1 MAARMHEHK
10 MTASATR
17 RTFLQAVGSLPLAAV
32 PAWTQTQRRY
42 DILIQNGEVRDPARG
57 FRQKADVGVLDGR
70 IAAIEPSIPKEQGID
85 VIDAAGLYVTPGL
98 VDLHAHVYHGLSFGI
113 EPDPLAR
120 RSGVTTM
127 VDAGTFDGLQ
137 AGAFRKYVVEPSQC
151 RIYGYVF
158 LYPSNRN
165 PDDDPVR
172 WVRRNLKTTGEAA
185 LANRD
190 FVLGVKYQAGAN
202 MAGRYTFDFLK
213 LAREL
218 CDEFKLPLM
227 LHISFAPPE
236 TDQVMELMKP
246 GDVVTHC
253 YNTHTLGILDSN
265 GKVKPSVIAARDR
278 GVLFDIG
285 HGAGSFNFEIA
296 RKALGQ
302 GFLPDTISTD
312 VYQASIGGP
321 VFDMPTTMSKMLS
334 LGMSFDDILARSTA
348 SPAKIINRLPG
359 MGSLDAG
366 APADIA
372 LLEIEEGRFK
382 LVDAQW
388 NEVSVE
394 RRIVSRL
401 TICRGRRMP
410 G

>member
-1 MAARMHEHK
+1 MRATETRTLTLTSRRSFLRACGALPVA
-10 MTASATR
+10 ASAAWP
-17 RTFLQAVGSLPLAAV
+17 QA
-32 PAWTQTQRRY
+32 QRRY
-42 DILIQNGEVRDPARG
+42 DILIQNGEAHDPARG
-57 FRQKADVGVLDGR
+57 FRQKVDVGVLDGK
-70 IAAIEPSIPKEQGID
+70 IAAIEPSIPKERGID
-85 VIDAAGLYVTPGL
+85 VINAAGLYVTPGL
-98 VDLHAHVYHGLSFGI
+98 VDLHAHVYHGFSFGI

-137 AGAFRKYVVEPSQC
+137 ADAFRKYVVEPSQC

-158 LYPSNRN
+158 LYPNNRN

-172 WVRRNLKTTGEAA
+172 WARRHMKRTAEAA

-190 FVLGVKYQAGAN
+190 FVLGVKYQVGAN

-213 LAREL
+213 IAREL
-218 CDEFKLPLM
+218 CDEFKLPMM

-236 TDQVMELMKP
+236 TDQVMELMKA
-246 GDVVTHC
+246 GDVITHC

-265 GKVKPSVIAARDR
+265 GKVKPSVLAARER

-296 RKALGQ
+296 RKALDQ

-312 VYQASIGGP
+312 VYQASIDGP
-321 VFDMPTTMSKMLS
+321 VFDMPTTMSKMLY

-348 SPAKIINRLPG
+348 SPAKIVNRLSG
-359 MGSLDAG
+359 MGSLEVG

-372 LLEIEEGRFK
+372 LLGIEEGRFK

-401 TICRGRRMP
+401 TICRGKRMSA
-410 G
+410 

>member
-1 MAARMHEHK
+1 MN
-10 MTASATR
+10 ASTTR
-17 RTFLQAVGSLPLAAV
+17 RTFLQTLGSLPLAV
-32 PAWTQTQRRY
+32 SHAWPQAPRRY
-42 DILIQNGEVRDPARG
+42 DILIRNGEVLDPARG
-57 FRQKADVGVLDGR
+57 IRRKADVAVLDGK
-70 IAAIEPSIPKEQGID
+70 IAAIEPSIPNDQGID

-98 VDLHAHVYHGLSFGI
+98 VDLHAHVYHGFSFGI

-172 WVRRNLKTTGEAA
+172 WARRHMKRTGEAA

-190 FVLGVKYQAGAN
+190 FVLGVKYQVGAN

-213 LAREL
+213 IAREL

-236 TDQVMELMKP
+236 TDQVMELMRP
-246 GDVVTHC
+246 GDVITHC

-265 GKVKPSVIAARDR
+265 GKVKPSVLAARQR
-278 GVLFDIG
+278 GVLFDVG

-312 VYQASIGGP
+312 IYQASIDGP
-321 VFDMPTTMSKMLS
+321 VFDMPTTMSKMLY
-334 LGMSFDDILARSTA
+334 LGMSFEDILARSTA
-348 SPAKIINRLPG
+348 APARIINRLPG
-359 MGSLDAG
+359 MGSLAVG

-372 LLEIEEGRFK
+372 LLGVEEGRFK

-388 NEVSVE
+388 NEVNVE

-401 TICRGRRMP
+401 TICRGKRMTV
-410 G
+410 

>member
-1 MAARMHEHK
+1 M
-10 MTASATR
+10 SAVTKTR
-17 RTFLQAVGSLPLAAV
+17 RKFLKTLATLPLAAATAR
-32 PAWTQTQRRY
+32 PQTQPRY
-42 DILIQNGEVRDPARG
+42 DIVIQNGELRDPARNIQ
-57 FRQKADVGVLDGR
+57 RRADLAIHEGK
-70 IAAIEPSIPKEQGID
+70 IAAIEPTIPKEQGIEI
-85 VIDAAGLYVTPGL
+85 IDAKGRYVTPGL
-98 VDLHAHVYHGLSFGI
+98 IDLHAHVYHGFSFGI

-137 AGAFRKYVVEPSQC
+137 VDAFREYVVEPSQC
-151 RIYGYVF
+151 RVYGYVF

-172 WVRRNLKTTGEAA
+172 WARRHMKRTGEAA
-185 LANRD
+185 VANRD
-190 FVLGVKYQAGAN
+190 FVLGVKYQVGSN

-213 LAREL
+213 IAREL
-218 CDEFKLPLM
+218 CDEYKVPLM

-246 GDVVTHC
+246 GDVITHVF
-253 YNTHTLGILDSN
+253 NTHTLGILDET
-265 GKVKPSVIAARDR
+265 GKVRPSVLAARER

-312 VYQASIGGP
+312 VYTASINGP
-321 VFDMPTTMSKMLS
+321 VFDMPTTMSKMLH
-334 LGMSFDDILARSTA
+334 LGLDFDQILARSTA
-348 SPAKIINRLPG
+348 APAKIINRLPG
-359 MGSLDAG
+359 MGTLEVG

-372 LLEIEEGRFK
+372 LLEIERGQFK

-388 NEVSVE
+388 NEVTVD

-401 TICRGRRMP
+401 TICRGKRMP

>member
-1 MAARMHEHK
+1 
-10 MTASATR
+10 MTISSTR
-17 RTFLQAVGSLPLAAV
+17 RAFLKGLGSLPLATA
-32 PAWTQTQRRY
+32 AYAQIQTRY
-42 DILIQNGEVRDPARG
+42 DIVIQNGELRDPARNV
-57 FRQKADVGVLDGR
+57 RRKADVAIQDGK
-70 IAAIEPSIPKEQGID
+70 IAAIEPTIPKEQGIE
-85 VIDAAGLYVTPGL
+85 VIDAAGKYVTPGL
-98 VDLHAHVYHGLSFGI
+98 IDLHAHVYHGFSFGI

-120 RSGVTTM
+120 RSGTTTM
-127 VDAGTFDGLQ
+127 VDAGTFDGQ
-137 AGAFRKYVVEPSQC
+137 QVDAFRKYVVEPSQC

-172 WVRRNLKTTGEAA
+172 WARRNMKRTGEAA
-185 LANRD
+185 VANRD
-190 FVLGVKYQAGAN
+190 FVIGVKYQVGAN

-213 LAREL
+213 IAREL
-218 CDEFKLPLM
+218 CDEYKLPLM

-246 GDVVTHC
+246 GDVITHC
-253 YNTHTLGILDSN
+253 FNTHTIGILDAN
-265 GKVKPSVIAARDR
+265 GKIKPSVMAARDR

-296 RKALGQ
+296 RKALDQ

-312 VYQASIGGP
+312 VYDASINGP
-321 VFDMPTTMSKMLS
+321 AFDMPTTMSKMLY
-334 LGMSFDDILARSTA
+334 LGMNFDEILARSTA
-348 SPAKIINRLPG
+348 NPAKIINRLSG
-359 MGSLDAG
+359 MGSLEVG

-372 LLEIEEGRFK
+372 LLEIEQGQFK

-388 NEVSVE
+388 NAVTVD

-401 TICRGRRMP
+401 TICRGKRMAS
-410 G
+410 

>member
-1 MAARMHEHK
+1 MAASK
-10 MTASATR
+10 TR
-17 RTFLQAVGSLPLAAV
+17 RTFVKALASLPLSAAV
-32 PAWTQTQRRY
+32 ARPQ
-42 DILIQNGEVRDPARG
+42 IRDPARN
-57 FRQKADVGVLDGR
+57 FRQKADLAIRDGK

-98 VDLHAHVYHGLSFGI
+98 VDLHAHVYHGFSFGI

-137 AGAFRKYVVEPSQC
+137 VDAFRKYVVEASQC
-151 RIYGYVF
+151 RIFGYVF

-172 WVRRNLKTTGEAA
+172 WARRHMKRTGEAA
-185 LANRD
+185 RANRD
-190 FVLGVKYQAGAN
+190 FVLGVKYQVGAN

-213 LAREL
+213 IAREL

-227 LHISFAPPE
+227 LHVSFAPPE
-236 TDQVMELMKP
+236 TDQVMELLKP
-246 GDVVTHC
+246 GDVLTHC
-253 YNTHTLGILDSN
+253 YNTHTLGILDAN
-265 GKVKPSVIAARDR
+265 GKVKPSVLAARER

-296 RKALGQ
+296 RKALAQ

-312 VYQASIGGP
+312 VYQASINGP
-321 VFDMPTTMSKMLS
+321 VFDMPTTMTKMLY
-334 LGMSFDDILARSTA
+334 LGMDFDDIVARSTA
-348 SPAKIINRLPG
+348 TPAKIINRLPG
-359 MGSLDAG
+359 MGSLAIG

-372 LLEIEEGRFK
+372 LLRIEEGNFK

-388 NEVSVE
+388 NEVTVE

-401 TICRGRRMP
+401 TICRGKRMP
-410 G
+410 A

>member
-1 MAARMHEHK
+1 MAA
-10 MTASATR
+10 SNTR
-17 RTFLQAVGSLPLAAV
+17 RTFVKALASLPLAAAIAR
-32 PAWTQTQRRY
+32 PQTQPRY
-42 DILIQNGEVRDPARG
+42 DILIQNGEIRDPARN
-57 FRQKADVGVLDGR
+57 FRQKADLAIRDGK

-98 VDLHAHVYHGLSFGI
+98 VDLHAHVYHGFSFGI

-137 AGAFRKYVVEPSQC
+137 VDAFRKYVVEASQC
-151 RIYGYVF
+151 RIFGYVF

-172 WVRRNLKTTGEAA
+172 WARRHMKRTGEAA
-185 LANRD
+185 QANRD
-190 FVLGVKYQAGAN
+190 FVIGVKYQVGAN

-213 LAREL
+213 VAREL

-227 LHISFAPPE
+227 LHVSFAPPE
-236 TDQVMELMKP
+236 TDQVMELLKP
-246 GDVVTHC
+246 GDVLTHC
-253 YNTHTLGILDSN
+253 YNTHTLGILDAG
-265 GKVKPSVIAARDR
+265 GKVKASVLAARER

-312 VYQASIGGP
+312 VYQASINGP
-321 VFDMPTTMSKMLS
+321 VFDMPTTMTKMLY
-334 LGMSFDDILARSTA
+334 LGMDFDDIVARSTA
-348 SPAKIINRLPG
+348 TPAKIINRLPG
-359 MGSLDAG
+359 MGSLAIG

-372 LLEIEEGRFK
+372 LLGIEEGRFK

-388 NEVSVE
+388 NEVTVE
-394 RRIVSRL
+394 RRIVSHL
-401 TICRGRRMP
+401 TICRGKRMSV
-410 G
+410 

>member
-1 MAARMHEHK
+1 VILSAPANRTSTYASRRAFLRACGALPAVACAAWP
-10 MTASATR
+10 
-17 RTFLQAVGSLPLAAV
+17 QAAP
-32 PAWTQTQRRY
+32 RY
-42 DILIQNGEVRDPARG
+42 DILILNGEVHDPARG
-57 FRQKADVGVLDGR
+57 FRRKADVGILDGKV
-70 IAAIEPSIPKEQGID
+70 AAIEPSIPKAQGID
-85 VIDAAGLYVTPGL
+85 VIDAGGLHVTPGL
-98 VDLHAHVYHGLSFGI
+98 VDLHAHVYHGFSFGV

-137 AGAFRKYVVEPSQC
+137 VDAFRKYVVEPSQC
-151 RIYGYVF
+151 RVYGYVF

-165 PDDDPVR
+165 PDDDPLR
-172 WVRRNLKTTGEAA
+172 WARRHTKATGEAA

-190 FVLGVKYQAGAN
+190 FVLGVKYQVGSN

-213 LAREL
+213 IAREL
-218 CDEFKLPLM
+218 CDEFKLPMM
-227 LHISFAPPE
+227 LHISFAPPD

-253 YNTHTLGILDSN
+253 YNTHTLGILDSG
-265 GKVKPSVIAARDR
+265 GKVKPSVLAARER

-296 RKALGQ
+296 RKALDQ

-312 VYQASIGGP
+312 VYDASINGP
-321 VFDMPTTMSKMLS
+321 VFDMPTTMSKMLH
-334 LGMSFDDILARSTA
+334 LGMSFDDVLARSTV
-348 SPAKIINRLPG
+348 SPAKIVNRLAG
-359 MGSLDAG
+359 MGSLQVG
-366 APADIA
+366 SPADIA
-372 LLEIEEGRFK
+372 LLAIEEGEFK

-388 NEVSVE
+388 NEVSTP

-401 TICRGRRMP
+401 TICRGRRML

>member
-1 MAARMHEHK
+1 
-10 MTASATR
+10 MTASTTR
-17 RTFLQAVGSLPLAAV
+17 RNFLQALGSLPVAASF
-32 PAWTQTQRRY
+32 AWPQAPRRY
-42 DILIQNGEVRDPARG
+42 DIVIQNGEVRDPARG
-57 FRQKADVGVLDGR
+57 FRQKADVGVFDGK
-70 IAAIEPSIPKEQGID
+70 IAAIEASIPKEQGIE
-85 VIDAAGLYVTPGL
+85 VIDAGGLYVTPGL
-98 VDLHAHVYHGLSFGI
+98 VDLHAHVYHGFSFGI

-137 AGAFRKYVVEPSQC
+137 VDPFRKYVVEASQC

-158 LYPSNRN
+158 LYPTNRN

-172 WVRRNLKTTGEAA
+172 WARRHMKRTGEAA

-190 FVLGVKYQAGAN
+190 FVLGVKYQVGAN

-213 LAREL
+213 IAREL

-236 TDQVMELMKP
+236 TDQVMELMKA
-246 GDVVTHC
+246 GDVITHC
-253 YNTHTLGILDSN
+253 FNTHTIGILDSN
-265 GKVKPSVIAARDR
+265 GKVKASVLAARER

-285 HGAGSFNFEIA
+285 HGAGSFNFAIA
-296 RKALGQ
+296 RKALDQ
-302 GFLPDTISTD
+302 GFVPDTISTD
-312 VYQASIGGP
+312 VYQASINGP
-321 VFDMPTTMSKMLS
+321 VFDMPTTMSKMLY
-334 LGMSFDDILARSTA
+334 LGMSFDDIVARSTA
-348 SPAKIINRLPG
+348 TPAKIVNRLPG
-359 MGSLDAG
+359 MGSLAVG

-372 LLEIEEGRFK
+372 LLGIEEGRFK

-388 NEVSVE
+388 NEVTVE

-401 TICRGRRMP
+401 TICRGRRML

>member
-1 MAARMHEHK
+1 VRATETRTLTLTSRRSFLRACGALPVA
-10 MTASATR
+10 ASAAWP
-17 RTFLQAVGSLPLAAV
+17 QA
-32 PAWTQTQRRY
+32 QRRY
-42 DILIQNGEVRDPARG
+42 DILIQNGEAHDPARG
-57 FRQKADVGVLDGR
+57 FRQKVDVGVLDGK
-70 IAAIEPSIPKEQGID
+70 IAAIEPSIPKERGID
-85 VIDAAGLYVTPGL
+85 VINAAGLYVTPGL
-98 VDLHAHVYHGLSFGI
+98 VDLHAHVYHGFSFGI

-137 AGAFRKYVVEPSQC
+137 ADAFRKYVVEPSQC

-158 LYPSNRN
+158 LYPNNRN

-172 WVRRNLKTTGEAA
+172 WARRHMKRTAEAA

-190 FVLGVKYQAGAN
+190 FVLGVKYQVGAN

-213 LAREL
+213 IAREL
-218 CDEFKLPLM
+218 CDEFKLPMM

-236 TDQVMELMKP
+236 TDQVMELMKA
-246 GDVVTHC
+246 GDVITHC

-265 GKVKPSVIAARDR
+265 GKVKPSVLAARER

-296 RKALGQ
+296 RKALDQ

-312 VYQASIGGP
+312 VYQASIDGP
-321 VFDMPTTMSKMLS
+321 VFDMPTTMSKMLY

-348 SPAKIINRLPG
+348 SPAKIVNRLSG
-359 MGSLDAG
+359 MGSLEVG

-372 LLEIEEGRFK
+372 LLGIEEGRFK

-401 TICRGRRMP
+401 TICRGKRMSA
-410 G
+410 

>member
-1 MAARMHEHK
+1 MAQKAQLMAASK
-10 MTASATR
+10 TR
-17 RTFLQAVGSLPLAAV
+17 RTFVKALASLPLAAAIAR
-32 PAWTQTQRRY
+32 PQTQPRY
-42 DILIQNGEVRDPARG
+42 DILIQNGEIRDPARN
-57 FRQKADVGVLDGR
+57 FRQKADLGIRDGK
-70 IAAIEPSIPKEQGID
+70 IDAIEPSIPKEQGID
-85 VIDAAGLYVTPGL
+85 VIDAAGHYVTPGL
-98 VDLHAHVYHGLSFGI
+98 VDLHAHVYHGFSFGV

-137 AGAFRKYVVEPSQC
+137 VDAFRKYIVEPSQC
-151 RIYGYVF
+151 RIFGYVF

-172 WVRRNLKTTGEAA
+172 WARRHMKRTGEAA

-190 FVLGVKYQAGAN
+190 FVLGVKYQVGAN
-202 MAGRYTFDFLK
+202 MAGRYAFDFLK
-213 LAREL
+213 IAREL
-218 CDEFKLPLM
+218 CDEFKVPLM
-227 LHISFAPPE
+227 LHVSFAPPE
-236 TDQVMELMKP
+236 TDQVMELLKP
-246 GDVVTHC
+246 GDVLTHC

-265 GKVKPSVIAARDR
+265 GKVKASVLAARER

-296 RKALGQ
+296 RKALAE

-312 VYQASIGGP
+312 VYDASINGP
-321 VFDMPTTMSKMLS
+321 VFDMPTTMTKMLY
-334 LGMSFDDILARSTA
+334 LGMDFDDIVARSTA
-348 SPAKIINRLPG
+348 NPAKIINRLPG
-359 MGSLDAG
+359 MGSLEIG

-372 LLEIEEGRFK
+372 LLGIEEGRFK

-388 NEVSVE
+388 NEVTVD

-401 TICRGRRMP
+401 TICRGKRMAA
-410 G
+410 